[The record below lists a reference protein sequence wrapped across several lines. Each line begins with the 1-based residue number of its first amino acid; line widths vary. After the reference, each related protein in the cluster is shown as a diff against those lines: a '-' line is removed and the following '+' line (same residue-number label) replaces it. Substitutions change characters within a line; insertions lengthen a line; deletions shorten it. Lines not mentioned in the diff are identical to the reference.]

1 MSEPGAALRAALEA
15 LPEASR
21 VAFGLAF
28 GARAA
33 AYGLTYTSDAG
44 EKPIP
49 VAFPPVIEPRARTEA
64 RGRLARTITGALVK
78 TARAVLDG
86 ARGPVIRA
94 ELLDEL
100 APLERPIVEGTYA
113 SLDVLA
119 TVRVDM
125 FRTASGLDRVLELNA
140 TIPAMQGY
148 SDIAARAFL
157 EVALEQLAKLPE
169 SEARALAEAATRQS
183 GSNAAD
189 LLASLRAC
197 FRARGGSHDHPRILL
212 VHRDGDAQLGE
223 LRYLA
228 RHFTAEGCEARCATA
243 RSVRLVDGAVEVD
256 GFRPELI
263 YRHVFARRVEPDWP
277 MAEVLRD
284 PVKHRLVNPVDP
296 QLEQKG
302 MLGELSAA
310 AQDPAIAAS
319 FGLSEDEI
327 QAVARHVPWTRRLVP
342 GAVRLVDGRELSDL
356 VAWVRAHAA
365 DVVVKRSWDFGGKGV
380 FLGAEHGDESS
391 TTRTTERFGR
401 ALSWPELV
409 DACAAERGWVVQ
421 ERVPLPSV
429 PLFIVA
435 GGEVLSREVF
445 VDLSAYTSFGTTAVP
460 AGGVC
465 RASGSPIVNIQSGG
479 GVTPLISA
487 EAIATIEAR
496 LPGEG

>member
-1 MSEPGAALRAALEA
+1 MSAPGAALRHALAA
-15 LPEASR
+15 LPEER
-21 VAFGLAF
+21 RIAFGLAF
-28 GARAA
+28 AARAA

-64 RGRLARTITGALVK
+64 RGRLAHTITEALVK
-78 TARAVLDG
+78 TGRAILDG
-86 ARGPVIRA
+86 ARGPTIRA

-100 APLERPIVEGTYA
+100 APLERPIVERTYA

-157 EVALEQLAKLPE
+157 EVALEQLAKLPPA
-169 SEARALAEAATRQS
+169 EAKTRAEAATRQS

-197 FRARGGSHDHPRILL
+197 FRARGGDHDHPRILL

-228 RHFTAEGCEARCATA
+228 RHFAAEGCEARTATA
-243 RSVRLVDGAVEVD
+243 RSVRLVDGVVDVE
-256 GFRPELI
+256 GFRPELV

-284 PVKHRLVNPVDP
+284 PVRHRLVNPVDP

-310 AQDPAIAAS
+310 AQDPALAAT
-319 FGLSEDEI
+319 FGLSAAQVE
-327 QAVARHVPWTRRLVP
+327 AVARHVPWTRRLVP
-342 GAVRLVDGRELSDL
+342 GAARLSDGTAIPELVD
-356 VAWVRAHAA
+356 WVRAHAA

-391 TTRTTERFGR
+391 TSRTTERFGR
-401 ALSWPELV
+401 ALSWAELV
-409 DACAAERGWVVQ
+409 DACTAERGWVVQ
-421 ERVPLPSV
+421 ERVPLPAV

-435 GGEVLSREVF
+435 NGQVLERDVF
-445 VDLSAYTSFGTTAVP
+445 VDLSAYTSFGTSVVP

-487 EAIATIEAR
+487 EAIEAIEALLR
-496 LPGEG
+496 